1 MVNVENVIKIIVDV
15 NIILCL
21 YLLLII
27 LNMILLIG
35 FNKNVMVNVVK
46 VNICWMFIFF
56 IGEKKFVLMYVV
68 VYV

>member
-46 VNICWMFIFF
+46 VNICWMFVFF

>member
-27 LNMILLIG
+27 LNIILLIG

-46 VNICWMFIFF
+46 VNICWMFVFF